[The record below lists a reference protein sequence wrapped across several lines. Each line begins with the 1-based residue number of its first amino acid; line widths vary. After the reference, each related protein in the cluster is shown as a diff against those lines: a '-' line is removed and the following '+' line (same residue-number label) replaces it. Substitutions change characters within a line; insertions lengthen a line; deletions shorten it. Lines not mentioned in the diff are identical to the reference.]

1 MVILF
6 LWEFQLGC
14 IIAFLLSSTSIIII
28 KETICVPT
36 SQVLGNWYYECLWMS
51 PWGIADWAT
60 LKKNLFINNEALRA
74 TSQGTHT
81 KLHVNSRPDLY
92 RWCSWIEPWLHFPSS
107 HIILPTTLLILPTPP
122 TPYTSLSKLHSLIFN
137 LFCPPT
143 TDLPK

>member
-1 MVILF
+1 MIILF

-14 IIAFLLSSTSIIII
+14 VIAFLLSSTSIIII

-92 RWCSWIEPWLHFPSS
+92 RWRSWMESWLHHPSS
-107 HIILPTTLLILPTPP
+107 VFYYPPLSADPPHSPHPLHFSLQTSSPNFQLVLPTHNWLT
-122 TPYTSLSKLHSLIFN
+122 
-137 LFCPPT
+137 
-143 TDLPK
+143 

>member
-6 LWEFQLGC
+6 HWEFQLGC
-14 IIAFLLSSTSIIII
+14 VIAFSLSSTSIIII

-51 PWGIADWAT
+51 PWGTADWAT

-92 RWCSWIEPWLHFPSS
+92 RWRSWMEPWLHLLFS
-107 HIILPTTLLILPTPP
+107 HILLPTVLQIFPTAPLFTLLPP
-122 TPYTSLSKLHSLIFN
+122 NFIS
-137 LFCPPT
+137 
-143 TDLPK
+143 

>member
-1 MVILF
+1 MVIVL

-14 IIAFLLSSTSIIII
+14 VIAFLLSSTSIIII
-28 KETICVPT
+28 KETVCVPT

-92 RWCSWIEPWLHFPSS
+92 RWRSWMEPWLHLPFS
-107 HIILPTTLLILPTPP
+107 HSLLPTTLCWSSPLPPPLIL
-122 TPYTSLSKLHSLIFN
+122 LSPNFI
-137 LFCPPT
+137 P
-143 TDLPK
+143 